1 MNQKELNWSLKRSS
15 IHCSFYFNFFMG
27 LKHHLLRYSDKL
39 NEFSMLLCF
48 GVMSPLPR
56 LGSLPLSP
64 HVTFWCFPL
73 PPFLGWRHLWT
84 VPKQNSVSN
93 FFNALHI
100 ILLLIYLC
108 FQMTII
114 IFSKHSIMIEICKFS
129 KKSAPQTLQILT

>member
-15 IHCSFYFNFFMG
+15 IHCSFFFTFFTFLMG

-84 VPKQNSVSN
+84 VPYAKAIFGWQQETHMIWFMI
-93 FFNALHI
+93 FFLINDLHLF
-100 ILLLIYLC
+100 LLSLLNTGKETYDMC
-108 FQMTII
+108 
-114 IFSKHSIMIEICKFS
+114 
-129 KKSAPQTLQILT
+129 